1 MLNMRSQ
8 RGSAYSKLFT
18 LVMLGAAVLVGL
30 RVVPIYLNEVKVQSA
45 IKGVAST
52 PEARS
57 ANVSVGQLRSM
68 LQRRWDVDD
77 VRTLKVSDI
86 KFVRSNEGRLMRYD
100 YVAQTELFAN
110 WSLSIRFTNDI
121 YLGEGS

>member
-1 MLNMRSQ
+1 MRSQ

-18 LVMLGAAVLVGL
+18 LVMVGAAVLIGL
-30 RVVPIYLNEVKVQSA
+30 RVVPIYLNEVKIQSA
-45 IKGVAST
+45 IKGVATS

-57 ANVSVGQLRSM
+57 ASVSVGQLRSM

-86 KFVRSNEGRLMRYD
+86 KFMRTNEGRLMRYD
-100 YVAQTELFAN
+100 YVAQTDLFAN
-110 WSLSIRFTNDI
+110 WSLSISFTNDI

>member
-1 MLNMRSQ
+1 MRSQ

>member
-1 MLNMRSQ
+1 MNMRSQ

-18 LVMLGAAVLVGL
+18 LVMVGAAVLIGL
-30 RVVPIYLNEVKVQSA
+30 RVVPIYLNEVKIQSA
-45 IKGVAST
+45 IKGVATS

-86 KFVRSNEGRLMRYD
+86 KFMRTHEGRLMRYD
-100 YVAQTELFAN
+100 YVAQTDLFAN
-110 WSLSIRFTNDI
+110 WSLSISFTNDI

>member
-1 MLNMRSQ
+1 MNMRSQ

-18 LVMLGAAVLVGL
+18 LVMVGAAVLIGL
-30 RVVPIYLNEVKVQSA
+30 RVVPIYLNEVKIQSA
-45 IKGVAST
+45 IKGVATS

-86 KFVRSNEGRLMRYD
+86 KFMRTNEGRLMRYD
-100 YVAQTELFAN
+100 YVAQTDLFAN
-110 WSLSIRFTNDI
+110 WSLSISFTNDI

>member
-1 MLNMRSQ
+1 MNMRSQ
-8 RGSAYSKLFT
+8 RGSVYSKLFT
-18 LVMLGAAVLVGL
+18 LAMLGVAVLVGL
-30 RVVPIYLNEVKVQSA
+30 RVVPMYLNEVKVQSA
-45 IKGVAST
+45 IKGVATS
-52 PEARS
+52 PEARAS
-57 ANVSVGQLRSM
+57 NVSVGQLRSM

-86 KFVRSNEGRLMRYD
+86 QFVRSNEGRLMRYD
-100 YVAQTELFAN
+100 YEAQTELFAN